1 MNRSEEEQLTDILMG
16 EAVLALL
23 KMGKRI
29 SSRSLLSQLQLIQKN
44 ENYQPRRQ
52 ACARAIAEVESS
64 MAPTSPRT
72 TVTVR
77 DGENVSHF
85 FTSDGPTNN
94 ARKH

>member
-1 MNRSEEEQLTDILMG
+1 MKRSEEEKMTDIVMG
-16 EAVLALL
+16 EAALALL

-29 SSRSLLSQLQLIQKN
+29 SSRSLLSQLQSIQEN
-44 ENYQPRRQ
+44 ESHQSRRE
-52 ACARAIAEVESS
+52 ACSRAIAEVESS
-64 MAPTSPRT
+64 MASTSPRT

-85 FTSDGPTNN
+85 FTSDGPTKN